1 MTTTTISAAPAATP
15 TEQSASRARS
25 LSGSPVG
32 LVINLA
38 IGFAAYGLLSVL
50 VSLPGLVPSLAYDQL
65 IAGITASV
73 PKQLAWFLMDFTE
86 PEFYASI
93 FAGAG
98 TIIGGAI
105 AWQLARRRSKLAG
118 FSVCYGEHEMFPWV
132 LASQVLSL
140 GLTIFVWRFIDG
152 FSAAPDVTFVATFI
166 PIVGAPPATTLLYG
180 PSVPAL
186 LTSSVL
192 ASLICP
198 PTVT

>member
-15 TEQSASRARS
+15 TEQSASRTRS

-50 VSLPGLVPSLAYDQL
+50 VSLPGLAPSLAYDQL

-86 PEFYASI
+86 PEFYASV

-105 AWQLARRRSKLAG
+105 SWQLARRVLREPASRGRAPHGGKRGLHG
-118 FSVCYGEHEMFPWV
+118 RYHELCLHCLGGPAVFLNV
-132 LASQVLSL
+132 LQRI
-140 GLTIFVWRFIDG
+140 G
-152 FSAAPDVTFVATFI
+152 
-166 PIVGAPPATTLLYG
+166 
-180 PSVPAL
+180 
-186 LTSSVL
+186 
-192 ASLICP
+192 
-198 PTVT
+198 TVRVRPR